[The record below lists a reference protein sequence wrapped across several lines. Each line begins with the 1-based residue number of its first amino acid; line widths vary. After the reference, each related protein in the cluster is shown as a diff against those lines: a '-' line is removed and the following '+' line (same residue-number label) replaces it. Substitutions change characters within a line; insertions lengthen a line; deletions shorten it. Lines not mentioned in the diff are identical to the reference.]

1 MAKGSKSLGTF
12 YGYAD
17 GSRYG
22 KYSPCVLSWSDVT
35 RDGTKVKIK
44 SLTLTMTHATTGWS
58 AYRFACKGSITG
70 STSKTYANNYTLKE
84 YQASGSG
91 NPDKIEENF
100 GDIEVT
106 SLGTT
111 VSCYIEIASTGGSTS
126 WSNFKSTNLKV
137 TFDIACPPANPTYK
151 TNPSITEIN
160 ETTATLNRGT
170 ADIESIFQCR
180 EYKEE
185 NEPEDNWITMDT
197 SSLILSDLIPN
208 TTYTYEFK
216 AINKANTSFESA
228 IQTLDF
234 TTYQYPYITAISQ
247 EEFAAGGEQVITLH
261 NPKNREVMIYM
272 EKVALEGETEK
283 TYIHEASTSQST
295 YSFTLSNEEACEFVG
310 FDQREGDAIYY
321 CRYNEL
327 EPLETITGSYKINI
341 EQSKPSWADMSVEKL
356 ILYKDGNATTV
367 AVTEDDSTLIQGH
380 SQLYYGINYNTY
392 SAVSNYYSSI
402 VEYQVSIN
410 GANFIVLNAS
420 SETAE
425 TNANLIIPSDANS
438 ISIRVKAKDA
448 RGLETPIVTR
458 TIPVTKYVLPSGSVS
473 VARQGGYGN
482 TIILKVTPIWGIS
495 TKNAGT
501 GTYTYQKDGGS
512 ETTENIS
519 VFGQDILL
527 TDKSNDS
534 VFTFTVELEDKLG
547 GKKTL
552 PTATVGIGQPILFID
567 SEQTGVGV
575 NCFPNGKGL
584 YVKGNTNLNGATNIE
599 GEMNVN
605 GSATING
612 FLVSAT
618 HRNQTFERDGESRS
632 GWFYNGGE

>member
-35 RDGTKVKIK
+35 RDGTKVTVK

-70 STSKTYANNYTLKE
+70 SSSQTYANNYTLKE
-84 YQASGSG
+84 YQSSGSG
-91 NPDKIEENF
+91 NPDTIEKNF
-100 GDIEVT
+100 GDITVT

-137 TFDIACPPANPTYK
+137 TFDISCPPANPTYTTK
-151 TNPSITEIN
+151 PSITEIN
-160 ETTATLNRGT
+160 ETDFILNRGVT
-170 ADIESIFQCR
+170 NITSKYY
-180 EYKEE
+180 YKRSSDTTWTEMTSATQK
-185 NEPEDNWITMDT
+185 ITGLT
-197 SSLILSDLIPN
+197 
-208 TTYTYEFK
+208 
-216 AINKANTSFESA
+216 ANTSY
-228 IQTLDF
+228 TYDF
-234 TTYQYPYITAISQ
+234 KAANAQDLKLETSGGSVTVKTYQYPYITAISQ
-247 EEFAAGGEQVITLH
+247 EELAAGGEQVITLH

-310 FDQREGDAIYY
+310 FDQTEGNAIYY

-327 EPLETITGSYKINI
+327 EPLETIPGSYKINI

-392 SAVSNYYSSI
+392 SAISNHYSSI
-402 VEYQVSIN
+402 VEYKVSIN
-410 GANFIVLNAS
+410 GGEFKVLNTS

-425 TNANLIIPSDANS
+425 INADFKIPSDANS

-448 RGLETPIVTR
+448 RDLETPVVTR

-501 GTYTYQKDGGS
+501 GTYTYQKDGGTG
-512 ETTENIS
+512 TTENIS

-534 VFTFTVELEDKLG
+534 VFTFTVELIDKLG